1 LHGVVELLLRL
12 EALLTTI
19 GFYLAFMLGE
29 FIRED
34 PEAVVIRPTTR
45 AARIRYFMVSPP
57 LCS

>member
-12 EALLTTI
+12 EALLTAM

-34 PEAVVIRPTTR
+34 PEAVVIRLTNR
-45 AARIRYFMVSPP
+45 AARIRYFMVSPSW
-57 LCS
+57 CS